1 MLKQTAKQLAI
12 ATTAAIALSA
22 GVASAQ
28 QACSNYTVADGD
40 TLATIAIAA
49 YGTSNYQPIFNA
61 NRSGITNPNALE
73 PGLVLALP
81 CEDGSLPDGRSAQEI
96 IAAEESRFAQTK
108 RSSTYEPPIKLV
120 TGNGWAPFAD
130 ESLNG
135 GGFITRL
142 GTTALQRGGNAR
154 DFSVSFV
161 DDWNSHLDVLLPLGA
176 FDVSMAWVQPDCT
189 NRTYEWSKETE
200 VRCTQFDASV
210 PVYDTVFGVYSL
222 PDSSYAGATSY
233 EQLKGSTVC
242 RMTGWGLADLEG
254 AGLQAPETITLLQP
268 VTARE
273 CVDAVLNGTADV
285 ATFEVQ
291 LMSDTL
297 SEMGLTAN
305 DVVEN
310 PFVSTVQSLR
320 FIVHRSNPFGRQYLS
335 MLNKGL
341 NEMRE
346 SGEWYAVVSDTLR
359 EHNEKLM
366 AASN

>member
-1 MLKQTAKQLAI
+1 MFKQTAQKLAI
-12 ATTAAIALSA
+12 ATTAAVALSA
-22 GVASAQ
+22 GMASAQ
-28 QACSNYTVADGD
+28 QACTNYTVSDGD

-61 NRSGITNPNALE
+61 NRNSVTNPNDLE

-96 IAAEESRFAQTK
+96 IAAEESRFENTR
-108 RSSTYEPPIKLV
+108 RSNVYEPPIRLV

-142 GTTALQRGGNAR
+142 GTTALHRGGNSR
-154 DFSVSFV
+154 DYSVSFV
-161 DDWNSHLDVLLPLGA
+161 DDWNSHLEVLLPLGA
-176 FDVSMAWVQPDCT
+176 FDISMAWVQPDCT
-189 NRTYEWSKETE
+189 NRTYEWSEETT

-210 PVYDTVFGVYSL
+210 PVYDTVFGVYTQPNS
-222 PDSSYAGATSY
+222 DYASATSY
-233 EQLKGSTVC
+233 DDLKGSTIC

-254 AGLQAPETITLLQP
+254 AGLQNGSTMTLLQP

-291 LMSDTL
+291 LMSDTMA
-297 SEMGLTAN
+297 EMGLTAN
-305 DVVEN
+305 DIAEN

-320 FIVHRSNPFGRQYLS
+320 FIAHRSNPFGRQYLS

-346 SGEWYAVVSDTLR
+346 SGEWYAIVSDTLR
-359 EHNEKLM
+359 EHNDKLM

>member
-1 MLKQTAKQLAI
+1 MFEFNLKKVVMSATAV
-12 ATTAAIALSA
+12 TALSA
-22 GVASAQ
+22 GAAAAQ
-28 QACSNYTVADGD
+28 EACTNYTVADGD
-40 TLATIAIAA
+40 TMATIAIAA

-61 NRSGITNPNALE
+61 NRNVINNPNSLE

-81 CEDGSLPDGRSAQEI
+81 CADGSLPNGQSAQEI
-96 IAAEESRFAQTK
+96 IAAEEQRAASVK
-108 RSSTYEPPIKLV
+108 RSSVYQPPIKLV

-135 GGFITRL
+135 GGAITRL

-154 DFSVSFV
+154 DYSVSFV
-161 DDWNSHLDVLLPLGA
+161 DDWNSHLETLLPLGA
-176 FDVSMAWVQPDCT
+176 FDVSMAWNMPDCT
-189 NRTYEWSKETE
+189 NRTYEWSWETE

-210 PVYDTVFGVYSL
+210 PVYDIVVGFYSL
-222 PDSSYAGATSY
+222 PESEYASATTFD
-233 EQLKGSTVC
+233 ELNGSTIC
-242 RMTGWGLADLEG
+242 RMDGWFIHDLEQE
-254 AGLQAPETITLLQP
+254 GLRNGESITLMQP
-268 VTARE
+268 ITARE
-273 CVDAVLNGTADV
+273 CLDAVLTGTADV

-291 LMSDTL
+291 LFSDTMV
-297 SEMGLTAN
+297 EMGLNQN
-305 DVVEN
+305 DLVEN
-310 PFVSTVQSLR
+310 PFVTSLSSLR
-320 FIVHRSNPFGRQYLS
+320 FISHRSNPFGKQYLA